1 MPITNGI
8 SGSRLNQIVAEY
20 GNLTWRPDVYA
31 ISAQGYYGTD
41 RLGSLENKLARE
53 KTAMQ
58 NFLKTGQG
66 SMPDSVYLQGKDDR
80 LYMFGYNIKEFG
92 VGKCMFKIKNGK
104 VYAVKKRTE
113 HIKYYLNKLAK
124 SQGLPLE
131 YVNELIIEPGLRNIL
146 FYNLKGLQVDDSA
159 HFKGSRMR
167 VPELN
172 EVTSP
177 EVTNGAHEGCGDD
190 SCEMCYDQ
198 EEDSDLAIW

>member
-20 GNLTWRPDVYA
+20 GNIAWTTPSMYT
-31 ISAQGYYGTD
+31 IGTQEYYGTD
-41 RLGSLENKLARE
+41 RLASLESKLARE

-66 SMPDSVYLQGKDDR
+66 SMQDSIYLQGKDDR
-80 LYMFGYNIKEFG
+80 LYMFGYNIREFG

-104 VYAVKKRTE
+104 VYAIKKRTE

-172 EVTSP
+172 EVALQP
-177 EVTNGAHEGCGDD
+177 EPQLAHD
-190 SCEMCYDQ
+190 SCDCDDCID
-198 EEDSDLAIW
+198 EEDPEIW